1 MIVIVIDSVMDFD
14 FLKFFCRTEND
25 MKKVSKQINVQSLH
39 DRKEEL
45 AESAKNKLKQGHL
58 QKLQMFANERQ
69 YILSLLKKYF
79 GKKTLFIFLIFITEY
94 S

>member
-1 MIVIVIDSVMDFD
+1 
-14 FLKFFCRTEND
+14 
-25 MKKVSKQINVQSLH
+25 MKKVGKQINVQSL
-39 DRKEEL
+39 DDQKEEL

-58 QKLQMFANERQ
+58 KKLQMFANERQ

-79 GKKTLFIFLIFITEY
+79 GKKMLFIFLIFITEY